1 MLQPV
6 QDINNWQQ
14 QASTHSLIEWSGQT
28 SLVLDSSSKEHYWQ
42 GAGPLSLKLY
52 LSGKA
57 TFKVSNRKYII
68 DEQSYLVLNEGEPY
82 EVIINEE
89 TEVEAFCLFFR
100 QNLISDYVRS
110 QKLSDTE
117 LMGQPFPE
125 ERTEIEFCPH
135 TFKRDEDFNL
145 KIHALK
151 RAIDVNVNAL
161 CKETLLQ
168 DIIQSLVN
176 RNHLVRQKEQRLDF
190 VKKST
195 RQELIRRLLTARDF
209 IHGSYQDQIT
219 LEDIAQASCLS
230 VNHMLRTF
238 KQAFR
243 QTPNQYI
250 QKLRIEKAKQFLV
263 QNPEWSIT
271 KICYE
276 CGFKSLGYFS
286 SLFKRYKGTSPS
298 DYRSS
303 QI

>member
-1 MLQPV
+1 MELG
-6 QDINNWQQ
+6 
-14 QASTHSLIEWSGQT
+14 EQT
-28 SLVLDSSSKEHYWQ
+28 SLVLASSSKEHYWQ
-42 GAGPLSLKLY
+42 GAGPFSLKFY

-57 TFKVSNRKYII
+57 KFRVGNRNYTI
-68 DEQSYLVLNEGEPY
+68 DEQSYLVLNNGEPY
-82 EVIINEE
+82 EVIINED

-110 QKLSDTE
+110 QNLSDGE
-117 LMGQPFPE
+117 LLSKPFPGDCAE
-125 ERTEIEFCPH
+125 VEFYPH

-145 KIHALK
+145 KIHALQ
-151 RAIDVNVNAL
+151 RAMDADVNTL
-161 CKETLLQ
+161 FKETLLQ
-168 DIIQSLVN
+168 DIFRSLVN
-176 RNHLVRQKEQRLDF
+176 RNNSVREKEQRLDF

-195 RQELIRRLLTARDF
+195 REELIKRLLAARDF
-209 IHGSYQDQIT
+209 IHGSYRDQIS
-219 LEDIAQASCLS
+219 LEDIAQMSCLS
-230 VNHMLRTF
+230 VNHLLRTF

-250 QKLRIEKAKQFLV
+250 QKLRIKKAKHFLV

-271 KICYE
+271 KVCFE

-286 SLFKRYKGTSPS
+286 TLFKRCTGTSPS

>member
-6 QDINNWQQ
+6 LDIKNWQE
-14 QASTHSLIEWSGQT
+14 QASTHSLMEWGEQT
-28 SLVLDSSSKEHYWQ
+28 SLVLDSSSKKHYWR
-42 GAGPLSLKLY
+42 GSGPLSLKFY

-57 TFKVSNRKYII
+57 TFKVGNRKYII
-68 DEQSYLVLNEGEPY
+68 DEQSYLVLNDGEPY

-89 TEVEAFCLFFR
+89 TDVEAFCLFFR
-100 QNLISDYVRS
+100 QNLISDYARS
-110 QKLSDTE
+110 QNVSDTE
-117 LMGQPFPE
+117 LLGQPFQGE
-125 ERTEIEFCPH
+125 CTEIEFCPH
-135 TFKRDEDFNL
+135 TFKRDEEFNL

-151 RAIDVNVNAL
+151 RAMDANVNAL

-176 RNHLVRQKEQRLDF
+176 RNHSVREKEQRLDF

-195 RQELIRRLLTARDF
+195 RDELITRLLTARDF

-219 LEDIAQASCLS
+219 LGDIAQTACLS
-230 VNHMLRTF
+230 VNHLLRTF

-250 QKLRIEKAKQFLV
+250 QKLRIEKAKHFLIR
-263 QNPEWSIT
+263 NPQWSIT
-271 KICYE
+271 KICFE

-286 SLFKRYKGTSPS
+286 SLFKRSTGITPTA
-298 DYRSS
+298 YRKK
-303 QI
+303 